1 MEINNMRIDSS
12 QPTHS
17 TNDAEQVKRSS
28 QDKAQAAKTAPAT
41 ATDSARI
48 SDQSL
53 ALQKHLQTIKAQPEV
68 RQDKVDA
75 IKQAM
80 ANGTYSVSNQ
90 QLGDKMFNDL
100 LKRQG

>member
-1 MEINNMRIDSS
+1 MRIDSS
-12 QPTHS
+12 QPTQN
-17 TNDAEQVKRSS
+17 TGDAEQVKRTQ
-28 QDKAQAAKTAPAT
+28 QDKTQSSATAKAA

-48 SDQSL
+48 SPESL
-53 ALQKHLQTIKAQPEV
+53 ALQKHMQTIKAQPEV

-90 QLGDKMFNDL
+90 QLGDKIFNEL

>member
-1 MEINNMRIDSS
+1 MEINKMRIDSS
-12 QPTHS
+12 QPTQN
-17 TNDAEQVKRSS
+17 TGDAEQIKRTP
-28 QDKAQAAKTAPAT
+28 QDKTQAAATAKTA

-48 SDQSL
+48 SPQSL

-68 RQDKVDA
+68 RQDRVDA

-90 QLGDKMFNDL
+90 QLGAKMFNDL